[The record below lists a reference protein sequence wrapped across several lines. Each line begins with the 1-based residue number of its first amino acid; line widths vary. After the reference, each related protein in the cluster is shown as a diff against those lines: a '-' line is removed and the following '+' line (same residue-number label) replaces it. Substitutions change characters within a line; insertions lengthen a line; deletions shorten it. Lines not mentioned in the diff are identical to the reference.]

1 MLGSI
6 IEILFGLAIWKL
18 LPSFIKTTK
27 KKKKKVAFWCNIVG
41 AVIIILGCIHL
52 LTSVFYF

>member
-1 MLGSI
+1 MIGPI

-27 KKKKKVAFWCNIVG
+27 KKKKTVAFWCNIIG
-41 AVIIILGCIHL
+41 AVIIILGGIHL
-52 LTSVFYF
+52 LTSLFSF

>member
-1 MLGSI
+1 MLGPI
-6 IEILFGLAIWKL
+6 IEILFGLAIWKV

-27 KKKKKVAFWCNIVG
+27 KQKKKVALWCNIIG
-41 AVIIILGCIHL
+41 AVIILLGGIHL